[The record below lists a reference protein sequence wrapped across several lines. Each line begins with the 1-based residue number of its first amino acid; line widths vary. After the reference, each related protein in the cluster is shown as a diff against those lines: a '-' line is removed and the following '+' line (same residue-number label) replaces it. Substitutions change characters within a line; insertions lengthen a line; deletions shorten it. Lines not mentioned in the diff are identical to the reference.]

1 MKQILFC
8 QYKKSTEIQ
17 NAARDMEVKLNGK
30 NSKKG
35 NKPGARKRAIRNLNI
50 RVMYPRGLFPE
61 KRFRNLRSYCDGWC
75 SDFITTVSRTP
86 SITGVSY
93 LSNKI
98 HLPKRIYVT
107 SHVLFKYCIYSHP
120 RGNPLT
126 KLINN
131 VAVYVAPVVCSFL
144 VP

>member
-35 NKPGARKRAIRNLNI
+35 NKPGARRRAIRNLNI

-61 KRFRNLRSYCDGWC
+61 KRFRNSDGYCDGWC
-75 SDFITTVSRTP
+75 SDFITTASRTP

-93 LSNKI
+93 CSA
-98 HLPKRIYVT
+98 RIYHDRTRIKTFVD
-107 SHVLFKYCIYSHP
+107 ID
-120 RGNPLT
+120 
-126 KLINN
+126 
-131 VAVYVAPVVCSFL
+131 
-144 VP
+144 